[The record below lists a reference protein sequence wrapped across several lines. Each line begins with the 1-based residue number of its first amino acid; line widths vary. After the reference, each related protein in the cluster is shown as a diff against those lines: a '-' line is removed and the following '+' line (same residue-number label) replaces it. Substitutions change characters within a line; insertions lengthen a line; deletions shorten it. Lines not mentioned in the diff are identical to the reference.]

1 SLVASEG
8 LPDTVVDQIDALVQ
22 TGLYDDNPEALGR
35 RTREIIQRNREQ
47 YRETEETA
55 QDEVVEVSEVD
66 KLTKLIN
73 NRRLLNK
80 DVTDVF
86 QITELVRGYV
96 SDDVR
101 YTINKGTAINQYD
114 NEIFTV
120 HYGDT
125 EYTLNKGAIIDVI
138 TILRAHEDYL
148 DKFEGTRDQPASP
161 ALDFNVDHYVDLN
174 SDGEYYHETI
184 ELLLG
189 GTTSELLGTGVL
201 YDMIEDVFDRAF
213 DGKTIETIIL
223 ENIQNSFTDAYGT
236 IYIDNVEYSKDK
248 TT

>member
-1 SLVASEG
+1 
-8 LPDTVVDQIDALVQ
+8 
-22 TGLYDDNPEALGR
+22 
-35 RTREIIQRNREQ
+35 
-47 YRETEETA
+47 
-55 QDEVVEVSEVD
+55 
-66 KLTKLIN
+66 
-73 NRRLLNK
+73 
-80 DVTDVF
+80 
-86 QITELVRGYV
+86 
-96 SDDVR
+96 
-101 YTINKGTAINQYD
+101 
-114 NEIFTV
+114 
-120 HYGDT
+120 
-125 EYTLNKGAIIDVI
+125 
-138 TILRAHEDYL
+138 
-148 DKFEGTRDQPASP
+148 P

-248 TT
+248 TTLDFIEEFGVATDIREAKAITDYLKSMPTEDLNSYGVLSQIKKLNKIVDRVKQNHSYLITSQSITQTEQALDLVVKDSLDQLFYVLSGDNTSFRVNAPKDMVPYILEALNTI